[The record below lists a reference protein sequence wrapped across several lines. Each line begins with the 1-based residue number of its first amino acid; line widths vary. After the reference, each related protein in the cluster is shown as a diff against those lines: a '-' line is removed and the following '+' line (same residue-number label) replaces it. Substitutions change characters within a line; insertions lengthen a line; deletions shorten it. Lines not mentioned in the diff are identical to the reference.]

1 MGVAK
6 ISDLVY
12 IFTRIGTLFKFD
24 VLLQFFTILLAF
36 QSGIFGNND
45 IFNALSEKEL
55 FPHVI

>member
-1 MGVAK
+1 MAK

-24 VLLQFFTILLAF
+24 VLLQYFTILLAF

-45 IFNALSEKEL
+45 IFNASYEKEL
-55 FPHVI
+55 LPYDI